1 MMDVSDGVLIDA
13 ARMARAS
20 GLALEIALDRLPLSE
35 DVRVSVS
42 DELAIRLAAATAGDD
57 YQLLFAA
64 SPDVSLP
71 VPAIDIGR
79 FEARSAEHTSEIQ
92 SLMRISYAVFRLTKK
107 RTRRTQE

>member
-1 MMDVSDGVLIDA
+1 MTAATAMRSYRRPQPRLAECRYLAPIFHAMIDVSDGVLIDA

-71 VPAIDIGR
+71 VPAIAIGR
-79 FEARSAEHTSEIQ
+79 F
-92 SLMRISYAVFRLTKK
+92 
-107 RTRRTQE
+107 

>member
-35 DVRVSVS
+35 DVRVSGP
-42 DELAIRLAAATAGDD
+42 DDLAIRLAAATAGDD

-64 SPDVSLP
+64 PSDVSLP
-71 VPAIDIGR
+71 FPAIPSAR
-79 FEARSAEHTSEIQ
+79 FEAGEGLSLSHHGRSVPMPSHPG
-92 SLMRISYAVFRLTKK
+92 
-107 RTRRTQE
+107 